1 MDKRALRKE
10 LLAQRQAI
18 APDLWQ
24 TQSNQL
30 CAQLRSSPLLTQAQ
44 TVLAYFSIRQEPDL
58 RGLFAV
64 EKVWGFP
71 RCVGK
76 TLHWH
81 IWSPQASLPLQPR
94 AYGILEPHPDSP
106 MLTPELVDLL
116 LVPAIACDQRGY
128 RLGYG
133 GGFYD
138 RLLAS
143 PLWAEKPTIG
153 IVFDQAY
160 LPVLP
165 EDAWD
170 RPLTAVCTENGLFHS
185 MPPQNNSYSQ
195 LDSRLQ

>member
-1 MDKRALRKE
+1 MTKKE
-10 LLAQRQAI
+10 LRQSLLQTRRSLT
-18 APDLWQ
+18 PDLWQ
-24 TQSNQL
+24 ANSHQL
-30 CAQLRSSPLLTQAQ
+30 CEHLRSSALFTQAQ

-58 RGLFAV
+58 RTLFGV

-81 IWSPQASLPLQPR
+81 TWHPQASLPLQSG

-106 MLTPELVDLL
+106 IIEPKQVELL
-116 LVPAIACDQRGY
+116 LVPAIACDTRGY

-143 PLWAEKPTIG
+143 PMWAEKPTIG
-153 IVFDQAY
+153 IVFDFAY
-160 LPVLP
+160 LPTLP

-170 RPLTAVCTENGLFHS
+170 RPLTAICTEKGLFFS
-185 MPPQNNSYSQ
+185 DQRS
-195 LDSRLQ
+195 